1 MRTLGPGSLA
11 SILKL
16 LLDAAFYILWAF
28 LGLASLIIVLIVF
41 TGLYRITGFGDGL
54 PDSLSQF
61 LAMDVVLALPMAVV
75 AIAALIFIID
85 RLRRIFKTLIGGD
98 PFVPENA
105 NNLRAIAIGIGA
117 YQILQY
123 ASHGVISL
131 VFTLSGQPVEGGGRV
146 VPEFSLNLGAWF
158 AVLAFFVLAEI
169 FREGARLR
177 DEQKYTI

>member
-11 SILKL
+11 SLLKF
-16 LLDAAFYILWAF
+16 LLDAAFYLFWAL

-41 TGLYRITGFGDGL
+41 IGLYRVTGFGDPPEGVA
-54 PDSLSQF
+54 QF
-61 LAMDVVLALPMAVV
+61 LAMDFVLALPMAVV

-85 RLRRIFKTLIGGD
+85 RLRRIFRTLIGGD

-105 NNLRAIAIGIGA
+105 NHLRAIAIGIGV
-117 YQILQY
+117 YQILHY

-131 VFTLSGQPVEGGGRV
+131 VFTLSGRPVEGGGRL

-158 AVLAFFVLAEI
+158 AVLALFVLAEV

-177 DEQKYTI
+177 DEQKFTI

>member
-16 LLDAAFYILWAF
+16 LLDAAFYLFWGL

-41 TGLYRITGFGDGL
+41 TGFYQIAGLGEL
-54 PDSLSQF
+54 PDGVSQF
-61 LAMDVVLALPMAVV
+61 LAMDFVLALPMAVV

-85 RLRRIFKTLIGGD
+85 RLRRIFKTLTDGD
-98 PFVPENA
+98 PFVPQNA
-105 NNLRAIAIGIGA
+105 NHLRAIAIGIGV
-117 YQILQY
+117 YQVLHY

-131 VFTLSGQPVEGGGRV
+131 VFTLSGRPVEGGGRL
-146 VPEFSLNLGAWF
+146 VPEFSLNPGAWF
-158 AVLAFFVLAEI
+158 AVLAFFVLAEV

>member
-11 SILKL
+11 SILKA
-16 LLDAAFYILWAF
+16 LLDVAFYVLWAF

-41 TGLYRITGFGDGL
+41 TGLFRLVGLGSGL
-54 PDSLSQF
+54 PDELSQF

-85 RLRRIFKTLIGGD
+85 RLRRIFKTLTGGD
-98 PFVPENA
+98 PFVPENTRH
-105 NNLRAIAIGIGA
+105 LRAIAIGIGV

-131 VFTLSGQPVEGGGRV
+131 VFTLSGRPVEGGSRL

-158 AVLAFFVLAEI
+158 AVLAFFVLAEV

-177 DEQKYTI
+177 DEQQYTI

>member
-16 LLDAAFYILWAF
+16 LLDIAYYVLWAF

-41 TGLYRITGFGDGL
+41 GGLYRLAGFGASLPDGL
-54 PDSLSQF
+54 EQF
-61 LAMDVVLALPMAVV
+61 LAMDVVVALPMAIV
-75 AIAALIFIID
+75 AIAALIFVID
-85 RLRRIFKTLIGGD
+85 RLRRIFRTLTGGD

-105 NNLRAIAIGIGA
+105 NHLRAIAIGIA
-117 YQILQY
+117 VYQLLNY

-131 VFTLSGQPVEGGGRV
+131 IFTLSGQPVEGGGHV
-146 VPEFSLNLGAWF
+146 IPEFNLNMGAWF
-158 AVLAFFVLAEI
+158 AVLAFFVLAEV

-177 DEQKYTI
+177 DEQKFTI